1 MLSSKHNKK
10 RKGIKKLPNRDVA
23 KRVKAA
29 PVQCYYAQNQMR
41 KREFSGIFAKTKDYS

>member
-23 KRVKAA
+23 KRVKAYIN
-29 PVQCYYAQNQMR
+29 VGRIKKKKQM
-41 KREFSGIFAKTKDYS
+41 IFK